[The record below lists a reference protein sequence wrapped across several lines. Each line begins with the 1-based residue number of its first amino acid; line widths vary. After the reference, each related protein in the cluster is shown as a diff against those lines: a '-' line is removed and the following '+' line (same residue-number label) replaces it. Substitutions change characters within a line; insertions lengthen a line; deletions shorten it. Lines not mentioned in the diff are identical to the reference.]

1 VETIPEEL
9 DKLYIMKNITGVSQW
24 STLRMLME
32 LPSPQEKPTA
42 LLSEKENK

>member
-9 DKLYIMKNITGVSQW
+9 DKLYIMKNITEVSQW
-24 STLRMLME
+24 LMLRMLME

-42 LLSEKENK
+42 LLLEKENK